1 MSAAE
6 ERDRSLHPAQT
17 AQLSKFTALHCL
29 EFSTSLYSA
38 YHPRN
43 CVRDG
48 AATHRKPFFQPSSV
62 ALLLG
67 SRAA

>member
-38 YHPRN
+38 YYARN
-43 CVRDG
+43 CVRDR